1 MIDVAENIIRLRKS
15 LPKEVTLVA
24 VSKFHP
30 VSALKEAYDAGQR
43 IFGESRAQELEKKVQ
58 EMPNDVSWHFIGHLQ
73 TNKVRSVVPIVTMIQ
88 SVDSEKLLTLI
99 NEEAARAGKVID
111 VLLEL
116 HVAKEDSKYGF
127 SVADCES
134 LARNGRLSG
143 LENVRIC
150 GVMGMATNTDSET
163 EIRNE
168 FHRLKEVFLL
178 LKSGEMKD
186 NPAFKEISMGMS
198 DDYQFAIEEGSTMV
212 RIGSHIFGN
221 RTY

>member
-43 IFGESRAQELEKKVQ
+43 IFGESRAQELEKKAQ

-134 LARNGRLSG
+134 LPGTGGFPSWRMSG
-143 LENVRIC
+143 YAE
-150 GVMGMATNTDSET
+150 
-163 EIRNE
+163 
-168 FHRLKEVFLL
+168 
-178 LKSGEMKD
+178 
-186 NPAFKEISMGMS
+186 
-198 DDYQFAIEEGSTMV
+198 
-212 RIGSHIFGN
+212 
-221 RTY
+221 

>member
-43 IFGESRAQELEKKVQ
+43 IFGESRAQELEKKAQ

-99 NEEAARAGKVID
+99 NEEAARVGKVID

-134 LARNGRLSG
+134 LARNGRLSE

-198 DDYQFAIEEGSTMV
+198 DDYQLAIEEGSTMV

>member
-43 IFGESRAQELEKKVQ
+43 IFGESRAQELEKKAQ

-134 LARNGRLSG
+134 LARNGRLSE

-168 FHRLKEVFLL
+168 FHRLKEVFML

-186 NPAFKEISMGMS
+186 TPAFKEISMGMS
-198 DDYQFAIEEGSTMV
+198 DDYQLAIEEGSTMV